1 MFFAYIMTLFWT
13 MNIVL
18 INEIALKLHISTGS
32 FEAIS
37 EGIIE
42 IFFSGKILSVNVNE
56 ILIEL
61 KFLRQDR

>member
-1 MFFAYIMTLFWT
+1 M
-13 MNIVL
+13 
-18 INEIALKLHISTGS
+18 KLHISTGS